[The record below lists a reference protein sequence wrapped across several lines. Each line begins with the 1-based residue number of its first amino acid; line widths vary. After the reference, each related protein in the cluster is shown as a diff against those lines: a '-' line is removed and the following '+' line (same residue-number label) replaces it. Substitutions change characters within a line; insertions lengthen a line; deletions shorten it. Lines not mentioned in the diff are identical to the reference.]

1 MAGLVGGGGGV
12 TVETGVYPQV
22 ASREQMVDSIG
33 YGTSAGNE
41 CNLN

>member
-1 MAGLVGGGGGV
+1 MAGLVGGDQGAA
-12 TVETGVYPQV
+12 VETGVYPQI
-22 ASREQMVDSIG
+22 ASREQTVDSIG